1 MLRSLPKILQPSAA
15 EPHPLA
21 CSVELAAK
29 VLGISRT
36 SLFQL
41 IKDGKLHPVKIGR
54 RTLLLMTDL
63 KSYVEQIGG
72 VR

>member
-1 MLRSLPKILQPSAA
+1 MLRSLGHIVQSSPEEIPL
-15 EPHPLA
+15 LA
-21 CSVELAAK
+21 CSVEHAAK

-36 SLFQL
+36 TLFQL

-54 RTLLLMTDL
+54 RTLLAMTDL
-63 KSYVEQIGG
+63 KSYIEQMGG

>member
-1 MLRSLPKILQPSAA
+1 MLQSLPQILQPPTA

-21 CSVELAAK
+21 CSVEIAAK

-41 IKDGKLHPVKIGR
+41 IKEGKLHPVKIGR
-54 RTLLLMTDL
+54 RTLLPMTDL
-63 KSYVEQIGG
+63 KSFIEQIGG